1 MSSAKSC
8 PRSFAFHSPIPPYGF
23 MTSIQQSYSSLTP
36 SVKGD
41 EDFILVCN
49 WQTQSSTHF
58 TNLCLGTHRKT
69 DTICST
75 SCHRKPI
82 GHRHGYALS
91 FDLFYRFLQ
100 LGNCQIQPHT
110 DSGTHSQVY
119 TDRQT
124 IFLISWQSK

>member
-1 MSSAKSC
+1 M
-8 PRSFAFHSPIPPYGF
+8 PRAVLSPLLFKPH
-23 MTSIQQSYSSLTP
+23 SSLRFHDIDATIILILYP
-36 SVKGD
+36 SVKGN
-41 EDFILVCN
+41 EGFILVCN

-82 GHRHGYALS
+82 GHRHGYALN

-100 LGNCQIQPHT
+100 LENCQIQPHT